1 MTDTL
6 ALLSP
11 LRNTFRWDRRFS
23 RRQLGLYA
31 AADIRVPHDPSF
43 PNRTKVESFL
53 NAWSSLLDPPC
64 CNYEPLRKFLN
75 SEREADLENPMLMVG
90 LSTLAL
96 LDDRRDPAGMKPA
109 VPGQPAESNG
119 QSRNWETEEY
129 SSYPPDGD
137 DMWRG
142 ALDERALYN
151 RLSELV
157 SADLRGIEATY

>member
-1 MTDTL
+1 
-6 ALLSP
+6 
-11 LRNTFRWDRRFS
+11 
-23 RRQLGLYA
+23 
-31 AADIRVPHDPSF
+31 
-43 PNRTKVESFL
+43 
-53 NAWSSLLDPPC
+53 
-64 CNYEPLRKFLN
+64 
-75 SEREADLENPMLMVG
+75 MLMVG

-157 SADLRGIEATY
+157 SADLRGNEATY